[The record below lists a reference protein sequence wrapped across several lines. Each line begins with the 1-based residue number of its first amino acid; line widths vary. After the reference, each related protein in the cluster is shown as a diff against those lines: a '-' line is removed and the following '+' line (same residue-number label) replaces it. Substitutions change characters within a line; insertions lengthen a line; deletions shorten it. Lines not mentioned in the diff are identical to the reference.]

1 MSAYIIREKALED
14 INNIW
19 IYTAK
24 NWSVEQADRY
34 YNLIYDEIEYIVSN
48 FEMAR
53 DFGKIRKSYRF
64 SKVKSHLIFFKKD
77 KNNEIEVVR
86 VLHERMDI
94 ASKLLEQT
102 GSNPPL

>member
-1 MSAYIIREKALED
+1 MSEYIISEKAIED

-19 IYTAK
+19 IYTAE

-34 YNLIYDEIEYIVSN
+34 YNLIYDEIEYIVKD

-53 DFGKIRKSYRF
+53 DFGKIRKLYKY

-77 KNNEIEVVR
+77 EMNEIEVVR

-94 ASKLLEQT
+94 VNRLAE
-102 GSNPPL
+102 